1 VNMDFDCLINNFEDY
16 DDRFK
21 EYDDSIMLYLDK
33 DNLTYGGNWIFYGDG
48 LWEQYSKDPK
58 KYDDSVLEEKGTWE
72 CDGDDQFIIKWG
84 QKIYSSE
91 TGEWTRGTSD
101 QGASEPTTT
110 TPQEPTTTT
119 PQEPID
125 PAYSCLE
132 KYYNTIGRKINRST
146 PNHISVFTK
155 SKKNIWVFGKNKYW
169 GQYNLEKRKIEYNG
183 KWECDGNSNFLI
195 NATDGDKYNSRTEK
209 WVTVEPPEQI
219 QPDII
224 QPDETQPTPTT
235 PTTPTTSPGQKCTAI
250 TDSTITKQFEN
261 ENSLLKYPYDR
272 NYRYKKIGG
281 DWFAKNINNKKV
293 FNITKCGYTTSVEK
307 LNKEFPS
314 GS

>member
-1 VNMDFDCLINNFEDY
+1 MENYRENRYQLAVRFDKLGILVNPYTDWKVFDEETYSEEGVENLIFNAEKY
-16 DDRFK
+16 LK
-21 EYDDSIMLYLDK
+21 EKYTK
-33 DNLTYGGNWIFYGDG
+33 
-48 LWEQYSKDPK
+48 EQFIK
-58 KYDDSVLEEKGTWE
+58 KYT
-72 CDGDDQFIIKWG
+72 CDRDAFKNTR
-84 QKIYSSE
+84 YCSSSSQQD
-91 TGEWTRGTSD
+91 TSD
-101 QGASEPTTT
+101 PLPSTTE
-110 TPQEPTTTT
+110 PQELVL
-119 PQEPID
+119 D
-125 PAYSCLE
+125 PEFSCLE
-132 KYYNTIGRKINRST
+132 KYYNTIGRKIYSST
-146 PNHISVFTK
+146 PNYISVFTK

-169 GQYNLEKRKIEYNG
+169 SQYNLEKRKIEYNG

-224 QPDETQPTPTT
+224 QPDETQPTPITPTT

>member
-1 VNMDFDCLINNFEDY
+1 MENYRENRYQLAVRFDKLGILVNPYTDWKVFDEETYSEEGVENLIFNAEKY
-16 DDRFK
+16 LK
-21 EYDDSIMLYLDK
+21 EKYTK
-33 DNLTYGGNWIFYGDG
+33 
-48 LWEQYSKDPK
+48 EQFIK
-58 KYDDSVLEEKGTWE
+58 KYT
-72 CDGDDQFIIKWG
+72 CDRDAFKNTR
-84 QKIYSSE
+84 YCSSSSQQD
-91 TGEWTRGTSD
+91 TSD
-101 QGASEPTTT
+101 PLPSTTE
-110 TPQEPTTTT
+110 PQELVL
-119 PQEPID
+119 D
-125 PAYSCLE
+125 PEFSCLE
-132 KYYNTIGRKINRST
+132 KYYNAIGRKIYSST
-146 PNHISVFTK
+146 PNYISVFTK

-169 GQYNLEKRKIEYNG
+169 SQYNLEKRKIEYDG

-209 WVTVEPPEQI
+209 WVIVEPPEEI

-224 QPDETQPTPTT
+224 QPDIIQPDGTQPTPTT

>member
-1 VNMDFDCLINNFEDY
+1 MGDLRVNRQQLAARFWDLGSALNPYENTEDY
-16 DDRFK
+16 NTEYESEDGIENLIFNANKYLGERYTK
-21 EYDDSIMLYLDK
+21 E
-33 DNLTYGGNWIFYGDG
+33 
-48 LWEQYSKDPK
+48 
-58 KYDDSVLEEKGTWE
+58 
-72 CDGDDQFIIKWG
+72 QFIK
-84 QKIYSSE
+84 QFACDKRAFKNSRYCSSSSQQN
-91 TGEWTRGTSD
+91 TSD
-101 QGASEPTTT
+101 PLPSTTE
-110 TPQEPTTTT
+110 PQELVL
-119 PQEPID
+119 D
-125 PAYSCLE
+125 PEFSCLE
-132 KYYNTIGRKINRST
+132 KYYNTLGRKIYSST
-146 PNHISVFTK
+146 PNYISAFTK
-155 SKKNIWVFGKNKYW
+155 TKKNIWVFGKNKSW
-169 GQYNLEKRKIEYNG
+169 GQYNLEKRKIVYKG

-195 NATDGDKYNSRTEK
+195 NATDRDKFNSRTGK
-209 WVTVEPPEQI
+209 WVTVEPPEEI

-224 QPDETQPTPTT
+224 QPIVNIPDETQSS
-235 PTTPTTSPGQKCTAI
+235 PTTSPGQKCKTI

>member
-1 VNMDFDCLINNFEDY
+1 MEDLRENRKQLAGRFWDLGSALNPYEKEEDY
-16 DDRFK
+16 NTEYESEDGIENLIFNANKYLGERYTK
-21 EYDDSIMLYLDK
+21 E
-33 DNLTYGGNWIFYGDG
+33 
-48 LWEQYSKDPK
+48 
-58 KYDDSVLEEKGTWE
+58 
-72 CDGDDQFIIKWG
+72 QFIK
-84 QKIYSSE
+84 QFACDKRSFKNSRYCSNSSQQN
-91 TGEWTRGTSD
+91 TSD
-101 QGASEPTTT
+101 PLPSTTD
-110 TPQEPTTTT
+110 PQELVLGP
-119 PQEPID
+119 EF
-125 PAYSCLE
+125 SCLE
-132 KYYNTIGRKINRST
+132 KYYNTIGRKIYSST
-146 PNHISVFTK
+146 PNYISVFTK

-169 GQYNLEKRKIEYNG
+169 SQYNLEKRKIEYNG

-195 NATDGDKYNSRTEK
+195 NATDGDKYNSRTGK
-209 WVTVEPPEQI
+209 WVIVEPPEEI

-224 QPDETQPTPTT
+224 QPDIIQPDGTQPTPTT

>member
-1 VNMDFDCLINNFEDY
+1 MENYRENRYQLAVRFDKLGIIVNPYQDWKVFDEETYSEEGVENLIFNAEKY
-16 DDRFK
+16 LK
-21 EYDDSIMLYLDK
+21 EKYTK
-33 DNLTYGGNWIFYGDG
+33 
-48 LWEQYSKDPK
+48 EQFIK
-58 KYDDSVLEEKGTWE
+58 KYT
-72 CDGDDQFIIKWG
+72 CDRDAFKNTR
-84 QKIYSSE
+84 YCSSSSQQD
-91 TGEWTRGTSD
+91 TSD
-101 QGASEPTTT
+101 PLPSTTE
-110 TPQEPTTTT
+110 PQELVL
-119 PQEPID
+119 D
-125 PAYSCLE
+125 PEFSCLE
-132 KYYNTIGRKINRST
+132 KYYNTIGRKIYSST
-146 PNHISVFTK
+146 PNYISVFTK

-169 GQYNLEKRKIEYNG
+169 SQYNLEKRKIEYNG

-195 NATDGDKYNSRTEK
+195 NATDGDKYNSRTGK
-209 WVTVEPPEQI
+209 WVIVEPPEEI

-224 QPDETQPTPTT
+224 QPDIIQPDGTQPTPTT

>member
-1 VNMDFDCLINNFEDY
+1 MENYRENRYQLAVRFDKLGILVNPYQDWKVFDEETYSEEGVENLIFNAEKY
-16 DDRFK
+16 LK
-21 EYDDSIMLYLDK
+21 EKYTK
-33 DNLTYGGNWIFYGDG
+33 
-48 LWEQYSKDPK
+48 EQFIK
-58 KYDDSVLEEKGTWE
+58 KYT
-72 CDGDDQFIIKWG
+72 CDRDAFKNTRDCSN
-84 QKIYSSE
+84 SSQQN
-91 TGEWTRGTSD
+91 TSD
-101 QGASEPTTT
+101 PLPSTTE
-110 TPQEPTTTT
+110 PQELVL
-119 PQEPID
+119 D
-125 PAYSCLE
+125 PEFSCLE
-132 KYYNTIGRKINRST
+132 KYYNTLGRKIYSST
-146 PNHISVFTK
+146 PNYISVFTK

-169 GQYNLEKRKIEYNG
+169 GQYNLEQRKIDYNG

-195 NATDGDKYNSRTEK
+195 NATDGDKYNSRTGK

-224 QPDETQPTPTT
+224 QPDIIQPDIIQPDGTQPT

>member
-1 VNMDFDCLINNFEDY
+1 MDFDCLINNFEEY

-33 DNLTYGGNWIFYGDG
+33 DNLKYGGNWIFYGDG
-48 LWEQYSKDPK
+48 VWEQYTKDPK
-58 KYDDSVLEEKGTWE
+58 KYDDSVLEEEGTWE

-84 QKIYSSE
+84 EKVYSSE
-91 TGEWTRGTSD
+91 TGEWTKGASD
-101 QGASEPTTT
+101 QGTSEPTTT
-110 TPQEPTTTT
+110 TPQKPTTTT

-125 PAYSCLE
+125 PVFSPVE
-132 KYYNTIGRKINRST
+132 KYYNNLGRKIYSST
-146 PNHISVFTK
+146 PNYISAFTK
-155 SKKNIWVFGKNKYW
+155 TKKNIWVFGKDKSW
-169 GQYNLEKRKIEYNG
+169 GQYNLEKRKIVHKG
-183 KWECDGNSNFLI
+183 KWEYYGNSNFLI
-195 NATDGDKYNSRTEK
+195 YATDGDTFNSRTGE
-209 WVTVEPPEQI
+209 WVTVKPPEEI

-224 QPDETQPTPTT
+224 QPNGNVPDETQSN
-235 PTTPTTSPGQKCTAI
+235 PTTSPGQKCPAI

-261 ENSLLKYPYDR
+261 ENSLLKYPNDR